1 MPVCTGKWGCGAFR
15 GNEDLKFIIQWLAVS
30 EANREMVYITDSG
43 EKMRE
48 YRVLTEELARHTTLD
63 VIGLLDEYNKN
74 RPKGIGLLEY
84 IKQEA

>member
-1 MPVCTGKWGCGAFR
+1 M
-15 GNEDLKFIIQWLAVS
+15 S
-30 EANREMVYITDSG
+30 ESNREMIYITESE

-48 YRVLTEELARHTTLD
+48 YRLLTEEFSRHTTLD

-74 RPKGIGLLEY
+74 RPKGIGLLDY